1 MSRKKIGILTFHNAD
16 NLGAVLQA
24 YALQTTLEKKYNCP
38 TEVIDYLCN
47 EVEATKKV
55 KINSIKG
62 ICKAIPLKCYYFIKH
77 RGFKR
82 FRKEYLVCS
91 EKSYTKNT
99 INNCIDDY
107 DIFITGSDQIWNLE
121 CSGYDD
127 TYFLDFVPENKKR
140 YSYAASIGNYKY
152 KSNEQKHINDLL
164 SRFNSISVR
173 ENSAIQKL
181 KEMGVSDIAVHSDPV
196 ILLDSGEWKSVMG
209 KRIIK
214 DNYVFVYLIQEDVN
228 VIESAQA
235 YAKKYNLKVIINKK
249 SPEFILHGSPQ
260 EFLSWIY
267 FAESVFTNSFHAT
280 AFSLIFNKKL
290 GADVEL
296 RDGRTN
302 NRILELLNSV
312 EAENCILRKDNI
324 DVKAGYN
331 NELFLDMR
339 RNAFEYLNS
348 ICMNN

>member
-1 MSRKKIGILTFHNAD
+1 MVDT
-16 NLGAVLQA
+16 Q
-24 YALQTTLEKKYNCP
+24 YYN
-38 TEVIDYLCN
+38 
-47 EVEATKKV
+47 
-55 KINSIKG
+55 G
-62 ICKAIPLKCYYFIKH
+62 
-77 RGFKR
+77 
-82 FRKEYLVCS
+82 
-91 EKSYTKNT
+91 
-99 INNCIDDY
+99 
-107 DIFITGSDQIWNLE
+107 
-121 CSGYDD
+121 
-127 TYFLDFVPENKKR
+127 
-140 YSYAASIGNYKY
+140 
-152 KSNEQKHINDLL
+152 
-164 SRFNSISVR
+164 
-173 ENSAIQKL
+173 
-181 KEMGVSDIAVHSDPV
+181 
-196 ILLDSGEWKSVMG
+196 
-209 KRIIK
+209 
-214 DNYVFVYLIQEDVN
+214 
-228 VIESAQA
+228 
-235 YAKKYNLKVIINKK
+235 NKK